1 METVNYMTTQ
11 KVRLRFDCLHVSEAK
26 SVYLMMMMMMMMMMT
41 MMMTT
46 TTTMIM
52 MRVL

>member
-11 KVRLRFDCLHVSEAK
+11 KVRLRFDCLHVSKAK
-26 SVYLMMMMMMMMMMT
+26 SVYLMMMMMMMMT